1 MRRPQKCLTF
11 PLLDVEWPNPSPRC
25 FCHPCP
31 LSETTLVA
39 FRGQHRKY
47 IWGSERLDEVVSI
60 QLLLGTEGRSPKQ
73 IKAQRGGAV
82 SVFQDLQTIWR
93 RQWQPTP
100 VLLPGK
106 SHGQRSLVGC
116 SPWGREE
123 SDTTERLHF
132 HFALSCIGEGNGN
145 PLQLFLPGESQGWG
159 SLVGCRLWGR
169 TESDTT
175 EVT

>member
-1 MRRPQKCLTF
+1 MLFRSAF
-11 PLLDVEWPNPSPRC
+11 DDGA
-25 FCHPCP
+25 

-39 FRGQHRKY
+39 FRRQHRKY

-73 IKAQRGGAV
+73 IKAQTGGAV
-82 SVFQDLQTIWR
+82 SVFRDLQTIWR

-116 SPWGREE
+116 SPWGLEARRPGLSAPTEPVRPARLPLPLPRQPLLGPKGLSGHRFPSSSEHSGGTGQPRLLSRAHARCSILWPRE
-123 SDTTERLHF
+123 LGAHK
-132 HFALSCIGEGNGN
+132 
-145 PLQLFLPGESQGWG
+145 P
-159 SLVGCRLWGR
+159 
-169 TESDTT
+169 
-175 EVT
+175 